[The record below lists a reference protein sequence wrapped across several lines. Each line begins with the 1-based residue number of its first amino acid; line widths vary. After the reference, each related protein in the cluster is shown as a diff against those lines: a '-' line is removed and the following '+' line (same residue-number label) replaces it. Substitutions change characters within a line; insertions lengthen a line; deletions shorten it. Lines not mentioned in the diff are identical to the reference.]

1 MTRFH
6 SNAPGV
12 EARVSAK
19 GSPACMSAAGLENK
33 LAIESV
39 G

>member
-19 GSPACMSAAGLENK
+19 RSMSAAGLENK